1 MKHLIVIAALIP
13 AGIAHADVT
22 PEQLTRDYAAA
33 GYSRIEIKTG
43 PTQTK
48 VEAWNSTTKV
58 ETIHDTRSGAVL
70 KSETEA
76 LHSGTVVVPGVSV
89 RERNRDFVDGFR
101 AAGLDD
107 DDHGGKGRG
116 RGRGGDDGPGDD
128 NGGRGRGSDDGPGDD
143 RSGRG
148 SDDAPGDD
156 NGGRGRGSDDG
167 PGDDRSGRGSDDA
180 PGDDNGGR
188 GRGSDD

>member
-1 MKHLIVIAALIP
+1 MKHLLIIAALIP
-13 AGIAHADVT
+13 AGIASADVT

-48 VEAWNSTTKV
+48 VEAWNSTTKI
-58 ETIHDTRSGAVL
+58 ETIHDTRSGAIL

-76 LHSGTVVVPGVSV
+76 LRSGTGVVPGVSV

-116 RGRGGDDGPGDD
+116 RGRGSDDGPGDDRSGRGSDTDPGDD

-143 RSGRG
+143 NGGRG
-148 SDDAPGDD
+148 RGGDDGPGDD
-156 NGGRGRGSDDG
+156 NGGRGSDD
-167 PGDDRSGRGSDDA
+167 
-180 PGDDNGGR
+180 
-188 GRGSDD
+188 